1 MRVRRQVLGSMHS
14 VLLTQPSRSAQKTT
28 LFLFS
33 SKMENG
39 GELIDKYL
47 NDAFTWYTEQV
58 GKSVDNSRY
67 MYMLIQKDSPLSSEE
82 NNDNAR
88 KVRMNGWVG
97 RNLRRTS
104 GAAATMV
111 AANTVPPLS
120 YAVQEVQT

>member
-1 MRVRRQVLGSMHS
+1 
-14 VLLTQPSRSAQKTT
+14 
-28 LFLFS
+28 
-33 SKMENG
+33 MENG

-97 RNLRRTS
+97 RNLRWTS

>member
-1 MRVRRQVLGSMHS
+1 VSFRECHDNQDEEEGEGEKKKTLSK
-14 VLLTQPSRSAQKTT
+14 KTT

-88 KVRMNGWVG
+88 KYKRYK
-97 RNLRRTS
+97 
-104 GAAATMV
+104 
-111 AANTVPPLS
+111 LS
-120 YAVQEVQT
+120 DRKTFSSMFFKE